1 MIEIKEKKD
10 CCGCSACAQ
19 ICPKNSITMKADD
32 EGFLYPSV
40 NKDTCV
46 NCGLCEKICPV
57 LNKPA
62 SNQPLATYAAKH
74 KDTEVKLKSS
84 SGGMFTALAEYI
96 LKQGGVVFGAAFDK
110 DWQVSHQWA
119 ENLEALDKLR
129 RSKYVQSDINGT
141 YKKAEDFLKA
151 GRQVLFTGTPCQIA
165 GLKNYLRKDYNNLL
179 TADIICHGVPSPAVW
194 AKFLKENFDVFKIK
208 AINFRE
214 KRIAWNTFYLSFLLD
229 DGLLYA
235 NGKKKTFLEFLYDKL
250 KIKKRINWGY
260 YNAFFVGFLYE
271 LINRISCHNC
281 VFRGKRFADFSLGD
295 LWGKWPEIISAEDEK
310 YGVSLVTVNTKKA
323 KLIFT
328 QLPITVNIVDY
339 DRAAKV
345 NFPLETSPKAHL
357 KHNEFFKRYKT
368 EHIDKLVFQLLGMK
382 PLWKYILT
390 KIVNKIRKKL

>member
-32 EGFLYPSV
+32 EGFLYPAV

-62 SNQPLATYAAKH
+62 SSKPLATYAAKH
-74 KDTEVKLKSS
+74 KDTEIKLKSS

-110 DWQVSHQWA
+110 DWQVCHQCT
-119 ENLEALDKLR
+119 ENIEDLDKLR

-141 YKKAEDFLKA
+141 YKKAEEFLKA
-151 GRQVLFTGTPCQIA
+151 GRKVLFTGTPCQIA
-165 GLKNYLRKDYNNLL
+165 GLKNYLRKDYDNLL
-179 TADIICHGVPSPAVW
+179 TADIFCHGVPSPAVW
-194 AKFLKENFDVFKIK
+194 AKFLNENFDISKIR

-214 KRIAWNTFYLSFLLD
+214 KRLAWNIFYLSFLLD
-229 DGLLYA
+229 DGILYA
-235 NGKKKTFLEFLYDKL
+235 NGMKKTFLEKIYDKFQ
-250 KIKKRINWGY
+250 IRKRISYAY
-260 YNAFFVGFLYE
+260 YNSFLSGFLE
-271 LINRISCHNC
+271 NLFLRISCHYC
-281 VFRGKRFADFSLGD
+281 RFRGFAVSDFSLGD
-295 LWGKWPEIISAEDEK
+295 LWGKWPEIISTEDTK
-310 YGVSLVTVNTKKA
+310 TGISLITVNTTKA

-345 NFPLETSPKAHL
+345 NFPLKTSPKAHL